1 MAQLLKH
8 HHRGGSAATMA
19 LLRAEYP
26 APRSRTLPGKGA
38 VAVSL
43 TSQIS
48 APDSPF
54 AMFASRHLPRQRT
67 VMDGYRTAARAAPA
81 PQQPAAPTG
90 TTPAWG
96 TIGAAIDHRL
106 RYAFTC
112 RDIVD
117 GAVRQGIEYA
127 ASLAVQARRAEALLA
142 VGADLVAELAGLLER
157 ERPDDRDRPVLLEA
171 AAEERLDRLCV
182 AMVWFEE
189 VYRSGVLA
197 VTGPLA
203 RLGAGLTL
211 SALLAEVP
219 GYVVRDLE
227 VQVGLAQHALAGLR
241 AETSRDNCHSGPTF
255 AGSRA
260 VGGADADLIAGGLL
274 VDFKALK
281 DPVRLAPS
289 AVYQLA
295 GYALLDFEDRF
306 GLDRVGLYLTRSGQ
320 LITWGLEDFVRLLGA
335 GLSVPALRASLADS
349 VVPGR

>member
-1 MAQLLKH
+1 
-8 HHRGGSAATMA
+8 MA

-48 APDSPF
+48 APDSLF

-81 PQQPAAPTG
+81 PRQPAAPAG
-90 TTPAWG
+90 IRPAWG

-117 GAVRQGIEYA
+117 GAVRQGMEYA
-127 ASLAVQARRAEALLA
+127 ASLAVQARRAEHAEALLA
-142 VGADLVAELAGLLER
+142 VGADLVADLAGLLER
-157 ERPDDRDRPVLLEA
+157 ERPDDRDRPVLLTA

-197 VTGPLA
+197 MTGPLA

-211 SALLAEVP
+211 PALLAQVP

-227 VQVGLAQHALAGLR
+227 VQVRLAQHALAGLR
-241 AETSRDNCHSGPTF
+241 AQTSRESCHSGPTF

-289 AVYQLA
+289 ALYQLA

-306 GLDRVGLYLTRSGQ
+306 GLDQVGFYLTRSGQ

-335 GLSVPALRASLADS
+335 DLSVPALRARLAGS
-349 VVPGR
+349 IVSGR